1 VRLNQLKTQGTLV
14 GEKLND
20 PEFRERWEAKTLA
33 RAVAAQVVTYR
44 ADHGLSQKALG
55 DLLGVRQPQV
65 ARIES
70 GEHTPELDTLARL
83 SHVLGI
89 EFALDITPAKQE
101 PRLITKTARTSK
113 ALATQEARGASLRL
127 SARAAG

>member
-1 VRLNQLKTQGTLV
+1 MRLSQLKTQGTLV
-14 GEKLND
+14 GEKLHN
-20 PEFRERWEAKTLA
+20 PEFRERWESKALA

-44 ADHGLSQKALG
+44 AEHELSQKALG

-70 GEHTPELDTLARL
+70 GEHTPEIDTLARL
-83 SHVLGI
+83 SQALGI
-89 EFALDITPAKQE
+89 EFALDIAPAERE
-101 PRLITKTARTSK
+101 PKLITKPARAK
-113 ALATQEARGASLRL
+113 ALATQQARGASVTL